1 MHLHSAIQ
9 YDYRNEP
16 HLYLSSWIVIKT
28 TSLSNDNHHTFAR
41 KIYSN
46 SMKSRTWTW
55 MHVPPLTVG
64 WLRERR
70 RMKKRVICS
79 IDHRHLATSTL
90 SFGSNSISYW
100 FSNDAV
106 NGRCAGATSIL
117 SPLYCNFNEITLI
130 RFLVHITCSW
140 MQFFLITK
148 VSMLQMNIRK
158 MSFDID
164 SMQSIQQHETTLD
177 YIYST

>member
-1 MHLHSAIQ
+1 MITITHSHAKFIRIQ
-9 YDYRNEP
+9 WNRERERECTCR
-16 HLYLSSWIVIKT
+16 HWLLG
-28 TSLSNDNHHTFAR
+28 
-41 KIYSN
+41 
-46 SMKSRTWTW
+46 
-55 MHVPPLTVG
+55 G
-64 WLRERR
+64 WERR

-79 IDHRHLATSTL
+79 IDHRHLVTSTL
-90 SFGSNSISYW
+90 SFGSNSILYW

-117 SPLYCNFNEITLI
+117 SPLYCNFDVITLI